1 MTTLIA
7 TALLHNAVLTL
18 GLALVPALLLAPVR
32 LDRVVRAGL
41 LGIPLLMLIA
51 ALDHATHL
59 LWLRPQGWEALRL
72 PLLAGLGALL
82 AQTLAFGLRRRIAP
96 DAHGPRIAPWLGLY
110 GTLLSLALAL
120 MPPAAPFGAALAAG
134 FGTAAGAAL
143 VLIPL
148 SALRHH
154 LAGADTPE
162 AFQGLPIALVTLG
175 LAALAFLGFN
185 GLVKV

>member
-1 MTTLIA
+1 VTTLIA
-7 TALLHNAVLTL
+7 TALLQNAVLSL
-18 GLALVPALLLAPVR
+18 GLGLIPALLLAPVR
-32 LDRVVRAGL
+32 LDRVAWAGL
-41 LGIPLLMLIA
+41 LGIPLSMFVA
-51 ALDHATHL
+51 AFDHATQL

-72 PLLAGLGALL
+72 PLLLGLTALL
-82 AQTLAFGLRRRIAP
+82 AQILAFGLRRRIAP
-96 DAHGPRIAPWLGLY
+96 DAHGPRIAPWFGLY
-110 GTLLSLALAL
+110 GTLLGLALAL
-120 MPPAAPFGAALAAG
+120 MPPAASFGAALASG

-148 SALRHH
+148 AALRHH
-154 LAGADTPE
+154 LASADTPH

>member
-7 TALLHNAVLTL
+7 TALLQNAVLTL
-18 GLALVPALLLAPVR
+18 GLGLVPGLLLAPVR
-32 LDRVVRAGL
+32 LERVVWAGL

-82 AQTLAFGLRRRIAP
+82 AQILAFGLRRRMAP
-96 DAHGPRIAPWLGLY
+96 DAHGSRITPWLGLY

-120 MPPAAPFGAALAAG
+120 MPPAASFGAALASG
-134 FGTAAGAAL
+134 FGTAAGAGLA
-143 VLIPL
+143 LIPL
-148 SALRHH
+148 TALRHH
-154 LAGADTPE
+154 LAGADMPQ
-162 AFQGLPIALVTLG
+162 AFKGLPIALVTLG

>member
-7 TALLHNAVLTL
+7 TALLQNAVLTL
-18 GLALVPALLLAPVR
+18 GLGLVPALLFAPLR
-32 LDRVVRAGL
+32 LERVVWGGL

-59 LWLRPQGWEALRL
+59 LWLRPQGWEVLRL

-82 AQTLAFGLRRRIAP
+82 AQSLAYGLRRRIGP
-96 DAHGPRIAPWLGLY
+96 DAHGSRITPWLGLY

-120 MPPAAPFGAALAAG
+120 MPPAASVAAALAAG

-148 SALRHH
+148 TALRQQ
-154 LAGADTPE
+154 LAGADTPR

>member
-82 AQTLAFGLRRRIAP
+82 AQTVAFGLRRRIAP

-110 GTLLSLALAL
+110 GTLLSLALTL
-120 MPPAAPFGAALAAG
+120 MPPAAFFGAALAAG

-148 SALRHH
+148 SALRQH